1 MVHDIYHFHKGN
13 EICYQPFVI
22 GSNIFIFLSEAT
34 TPFTSLNSFILV
46 SSPLVPL
53 SLKEVFWA
61 IQSKFWIF
69 IWLPSAHLDDWVVWV
84 IDIHN
89 QE

>member
-34 TPFTSLNSFILV
+34 TPFTSSTSVVLSPFVLKRSVLGHTVQILDLY
-46 SSPLVPL
+46 LVAKCAP
-53 SLKEVFWA
+53 
-61 IQSKFWIF
+61 
-69 IWLPSAHLDDWVVWV
+69 
-84 IDIHN
+84 
-89 QE
+89 